1 MLFNDL
7 CSVSLYSFSGLA
19 WGKQR
24 QANFINVLKFH
35 SGVPWSPLC
44 CVLEL
49 SELPRNIYFW
59 KKKLYMDVFWNQ
71 VSDLSCIIIFLECWL
86 IYEIYIYIYSPPHS
100 RRWETLIVESS
111 LIRGLGAK
119 VCLQGIQS
127 VSCRSLESKH
137 WQNGSGHFTVNP
149 LELHQG
155 HFFCLTVYW
164 QK

>member
-1 MLFNDL
+1 M

-49 SELPRNIYFW
+49 SELPRNILLEKKTIHGCILKSSFW
-59 KKKLYMDVFWNQ
+59 TFLLNYLFQ
-71 VSDLSCIIIFLECWL
+71 VLT
-86 IYEIYIYIYSPPHS
+86 YTRYIYIVPAHS
-100 RRWETLIVESS
+100 LRWETLIVESS
-111 LIRGLGAK
+111 LTFRALCAK

-137 WQNGSGHFTVNP
+137 WQNGSSHFTVNP

-164 QK
+164 PK